1 MRNYLVLFFAVFTF
15 TLTAQSGVHDGIYE
29 VKHEASNGDFHE
41 YRITLNPDG
50 TFLFHSHSEI
60 AMGIPPENDTYGK
73 GTWRAEKN
81 TIIFSTEKLK
91 DLNETHSL
99 DFSETKARY
108 DTKSPRDKSD
118 RIIRTKLKFYE
129 SDIFWV
135 KGKKLFKTE

>member
-1 MRNYLVLFFAVFTF
+1 MKNLLIIFFVQFTF
-15 TLTAQSGVHDGIYE
+15 SITAQSGVHDGIYE

-60 AMGIPPENDTYGK
+60 AMGIPPENDTFGK
-73 GTWRAEKN
+73 GTWRTEKN
-81 TIIFSTEKLK
+81 TIIFATDKLK
-91 DLNETHSL
+91 DFNEIHSL
-99 DFSETKARY
+99 DFNGTKARY

-135 KGKKLFKTE
+135 LGKELFKT